1 MIKLSN
7 LRFEQNVAFK
17 YGKPQARI
25 VCDIEADFT
34 DVKQLW
40 FSVDNEYGGW
50 LTDDVYDAFLVAML
64 YPAMYYGEDVEVCG
78 NVTKSFII
86 T

>member
-7 LRFEQNVAFK
+7 LRLEHGVPFA

-25 VCDIEADFT
+25 VCDMEARFT
-34 DVKQLW
+34 DVRQFW
-40 FSVDNEYGGW
+40 FSVDDEYGDW

-64 YPAMYYGEDVEVCG
+64 YP
-78 NVTKSFII
+78 F
-86 T
+86 